1 MKGYCVPLKCQGHR
15 DCLVGDF
22 CNGGLL
28 ISGICKTSNKKGYKS
43 CIYDQLNIR
52 TEKKE
57 KEDIPPFG
65 KMRLTYVLKK
75 SFSLLN
81 SMQDI
86 HRLMLLFDKKS
97 KFIYSRTK
105 L

>member
-28 ISGICKTSNKKGYKS
+28 ISGICETSNKKGYKS
-43 CIYDQLNIR
+43 CIYDQLNIH

-57 KEDIPPFG
+57 KKYIPPFG
-65 KMRLTYVLKK
+65 KMRLTCVLKK
-75 SFSLLN
+75 HFSLLN

-97 KFIYSRTK
+97 KFIYLRIK